1 MGSSFFIM
9 YIIDEATCASNN
21 VSWLFYSSPFSSS
34 RVLQIGDEMVLMC
47 VVELPRLTPT

>member
-1 MGSSFFIM
+1 MGSSFIIM
-9 YIIDEATCASNN
+9 YIGEATYASNN

-34 RVLQIGDEMVLMC
+34 RVLQIGDEMALMC